1 MGKTVYLNK
10 SQTSENT
17 DIFELFSNHLQK
29 TDRAASH
36 KLYRGDVMRFA
47 EWFQGNLLSA
57 SPLDIAEYRRYLQE
71 KGKKPSTVNRALV
84 SLRVFYDF
92 LVKQG
97 LIGDNPAEDIKP
109 VAVVDIAPR
118 WLTRQ
123 EQSALM
129 RSVKESNNPRDEA
142 IIALMLHAG
151 LRVSEVVSLDRSDIT
166 IGERSGSVTVRQ
178 GKGNKRREVPLN
190 KTARRILSRWL
201 EENPEGP
208 LFPNRYGTPIT
219 ARAVRQIVTEY
230 AYHAKIKASPHTL
243 RHTFCKNLID
253 AGVSIDQVAIMAG
266 HSKLDV
272 TKRYTAPS
280 MQDLQSAVE
289 RTSWE

>member
-1 MGKTVYLNK
+1 MKVLSFPQQPNNDKWIASYAEYLHA
-10 SQTSENT
+10 S
-17 DIFELFSNHLQK
+17 
-29 TDRAASH
+29 DRAKSF
-36 KLYRGDVMRFA
+36 KSYFGDVKRFA

-84 SLRVFYDF
+84 SLRVFYGF

-97 LIGDNPAEDIKP
+97 LIKDNPAEDIKP
-109 VAVVDIAPR
+109 VSATEIAPK
-118 WLTRQ
+118 WLSRQ
-123 EQSALM
+123 EQAALM
-129 RSVKESNNPRDEA
+129 RAAREANNPRDEA

-151 LRVSEVVSLDRSDIT
+151 LRVSEVVCLDRNDIV
-166 IGERSGSVTVRQ
+166 IGERSGTVTVRQ
-178 GKGNKRREVPLN
+178 GKGNKYREVPIN
-190 KTARRILSRWL
+190 KTARKILSRWL
-201 EENPEGP
+201 KENPEGP
-208 LFPNRYGTPIT
+208 LFPNRYGAQIT
-219 ARAVRQIVTEY
+219 ARAIRQMVAEY
-230 AYHAKIKASPHTL
+230 AYRAKIKASPHTL

-253 AGVSIDQVAIMAG
+253 AGVPIDQVAVMAG

-289 RTSWE
+289 RTNWE